1 MSASRKTR
9 YENAIR
15 VAKMRNQKSMIGHWR
30 TAQRIKQRKEQ
41 KINKAA
47 AWLEQFLN
55 SEEGR
60 AGSRLLKA
68 LNEKVK
74 FAQLGWGREGL
85 FLTPKGYAL
94 GTYHLA
100 QVTPY
105 HFACILHTYLEQED
119 EAGRITPLK
128 IDDLQGGLKNILL
141 RSLDKLAR
149 SVHKKEEEA

>member
-9 YENAIR
+9 YEKAIR
-15 VAKMRNQKSMIGHWR
+15 AAEMRSQKRMTNHLR
-30 TAQRIKQRKEQ
+30 AEQRMKQRKEQ
-41 KINKAA
+41 EINKAA

-55 SEEGR
+55 SEEGKT
-60 AGSRLLKA
+60 GLQLLKA
-68 LNEKVK
+68 LNEKVE
-74 FAQLGWGREGL
+74 FAQLSWGREGL

-94 GTYHLA
+94 GTYHIA
-100 QVTPY
+100 QITPY
-105 HFACILHTYLEQED
+105 HFVCILYSYLEQED
-119 EAGRITPLK
+119 KARRITPLK